1 MIIIKLKMEKLFLR
15 ILFGKS
21 ALNGYYVP
29 PKEKV
34 SKNYILDSVFP
45 SHEAIKIALEEKVNQ
60 QT

>member
-1 MIIIKLKMEKLFLR
+1 MKEKIEKLCLR

-34 SKNYILDSVFP
+34 SKNYVFDSVFP
-45 SHEAIKIALEEKVNQ
+45 NYESMKFALGQESD
-60 QT
+60 

>member
-45 SHEAIKIALEEKVNQ
+45 NYEVMEIALKEKINQ

>member
-1 MIIIKLKMEKLFLR
+1 MIVIKTKIEKLFLR

-45 SHEAIKIALEEKVNQ
+45 SYEAMEIALKEKINQ

>member
-1 MIIIKLKMEKLFLR
+1 MEKLFLR

-45 SHEAIKIALEEKVNQ
+45 NYEVMEIALKEKVNQ

>member
-1 MIIIKLKMEKLFLR
+1 MIIIKLKVKKLFLR

-45 SHEAIKIALEEKVNQ
+45 SYEAMEIALKEKINQ

>member
-1 MIIIKLKMEKLFLR
+1 MIVIKTKIEKLFLR

-45 SHEAIKIALEEKVNQ
+45 NYEAMEIALKEKINQ